1 MHFKDHAG
9 CGVLIQL
16 YYRVFR
22 TSALYS
28 AWSQDPRIGAEG
40 ALLATPPS
48 TIPGVY
54 AAGSSIYVADSVAQA
69 PKQGVQG
76 YLPCQS

>member
-9 CGVLIQL
+9 FRVLIQL
-16 YYRVFR
+16 YYRVGSSYVSTPFR
-22 TSALYS
+22 MV
-28 AWSQDPRIGAEG
+28 QDPRKGVEG

-54 AAGSSIYVADSVAQA
+54 AAGSSVYVADSVAQA

-76 YLPCQS
+76 